1 MILLVAALV
10 VPGNNPNLD
19 EALDQFN
26 SQIAL
31 RRGGGGQLAEAV
43 LSILIFPLI
52 PQETPSPPKK
62 ELIRTLRLL
71 PELQSYEEAILVRSL
86 RA

>member
-1 MILLVAALV
+1 MKHWISSTHKL
-10 VPGNNPNLD
+10 PCEG
-19 EALDQFN
+19 
-26 SQIAL
+26 
-31 RRGGGGQLAEAV
+31 GGGGQLAEAV